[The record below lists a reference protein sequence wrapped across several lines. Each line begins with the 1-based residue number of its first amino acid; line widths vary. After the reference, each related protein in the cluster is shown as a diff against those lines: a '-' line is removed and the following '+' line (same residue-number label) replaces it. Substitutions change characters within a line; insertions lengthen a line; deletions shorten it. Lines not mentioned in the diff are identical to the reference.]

1 MFFAIMLACQQDVLS
16 EYQKSLAPV
25 HETITKA
32 PQNWKPDIMIRLNYN
47 KISEILKPILQASIG
62 KGKFTYSVLGS
73 PIQININNQIKG
85 LTISN
90 AKNNTL
96 KLKMDLE
103 GFSKWKAF
111 GRTSKIPY
119 QGSIS
124 LRVNLLFQDE
134 QVKVKI
140 LNVSSVD
147 IEINNSMI
155 DLSKPFQSWIRDELK
170 KQKPYS
176 VLEVDLEQLPLLD
189 FRVTSSKNAAHIESI
204 SKYDHGQYL
213 SPSNEPLSRD
223 FELRASNGLV
233 DTMLRL
239 GGIEL
244 GQPVDGVYV
253 DPYHL
258 SILNEEL
265 SILVRLWKTEGL
277 MQGMRSY
284 DVQGSYGIANNR
296 VAVKLDDFTTLEESI
311 GYGKFNPI
319 LLIGENFIEKK
330 VLERIQPVFPSS
342 HGTQFQ
348 KYRLEG
354 QLQSI
359 ESNEEELS
367 IHGNIVVKEKK
378 KR

>member
-16 EYQKSLAPV
+16 EYQKSLVPV
-25 HETITKA
+25 QETITKA

-73 PIQININNQIKG
+73 PVQININNKIKG

-103 GFSKWKAF
+103 GFSKWKAL

-134 QVKVKI
+134 QVKVKV
-140 LNVSSVD
+140 LNVSSID

-204 SKYDHGQYL
+204 SKYAHGQYL

-223 FELRASNGLV
+223 FQLRASNGLV

-258 SILNEEL
+258 SILDEEL

>member
-1 MFFAIMLACQQDVLS
+1 MFFAIMLSCQQDILS
-16 EYQKSLAPV
+16 EYQKSLVPV

-103 GFSKWKAF
+103 GFSKWKVL

-124 LRVNLLFQDE
+124 LHVNLLFQDE

-140 LNVSSVD
+140 LNVSSID

-176 VLEVDLEQLPLLD
+176 ILELDLEQLPLLD

-213 SPSNEPLSRD
+213 SPSNAPLSRD
-223 FELRASNGLV
+223 FQMRVSNGLV

-258 SILNEEL
+258 SILDEEL

-296 VAVKLDDFTTLEESI
+296 VAVKLDEFTTLEESI

-319 LLIGENFIEKK
+319 LMIGENFIEKK

-354 QLQSI
+354 QLKSI

-367 IHGNIVVKEKK
+367 IQGNIVVKEKK